1 MAERSPL
8 HSPRLSTWRIT
19 LRSVVFELRTPAG
32 RFYNLL
38 ILVWTTLSVLT
49 VVLDSV
55 PSLQASYPVLFKR
68 LEWIFTGIFS
78 LDFLARLLASE
89 RPLAYLASFFGVVDA
104 LAVLPGYLSLLLPG
118 LQSLLVVRSLQLLR
132 IFRLLK
138 LIRFGK
144 EAQTLWLALRS
155 SLWRIGVFLTVVFLM
170 QLIIAALI
178 YLIEGEEY
186 GFDSIP
192 RALYWTIVTMTTVG
206 YGDLTPHTPI
216 GQVLASLVMLIGYG
230 IIAVPTG
237 MVTYSLARQEPR
249 QERCCSYCG
258 TPAAEIDARFCYH
271 CGESFPEFQATPP
284 GKPEE

>member
-1 MAERSPL
+1 MADLPATRPVRTAVWKTML
-8 HSPRLSTWRIT
+8 H
-19 LRSVVFELRTPAG
+19 SVVFELRTPAG

-38 ILVWTTLSVLT
+38 VLVWTVLSVLT

-55 PSLQASYPVLFKR
+55 PSLEASHSDLFKR
-68 LEWIFTGIFS
+68 LEWIFTGLFS

-89 RPLAYLASFFGVVDA
+89 QPLAYLRSFFGIVDA
-104 LAVLPGYLSLLLPG
+104 VAVLPGYLSLLLPG

-132 IFRLLK
+132 VFRLLK

-155 SLWRIGVFLTVVFLM
+155 SLWRIGVFLIVVFLM

-178 YLIEGEEY
+178 YLIEGEDY

-237 MVTYSLARQEPR
+237 LVTYSLARQEPLL
-249 QERCCSYCG
+249 ERRCSHCG
-258 TPAAEIDARFCYH
+258 TPAAEPNARFCYH
-271 CGESFPEFQATPP
+271 CGEAFPE
-284 GKPEE
+284 